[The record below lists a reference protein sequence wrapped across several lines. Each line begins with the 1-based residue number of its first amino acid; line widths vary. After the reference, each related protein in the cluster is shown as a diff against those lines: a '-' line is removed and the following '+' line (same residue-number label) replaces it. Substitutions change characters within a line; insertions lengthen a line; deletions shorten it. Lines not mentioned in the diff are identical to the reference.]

1 MKRMVSIITV
11 ALLLLSLCACD
22 FLKDAADMV
31 ENEEAKPK
39 TFAFDGISI
48 ELTTDFLRM
57 DFISEEYD
65 FIVGDDVLAVMGM
78 KVAFDDIDISN
89 YTVKEF
95 AENFHQ
101 AFEENNPTDLTDL
114 DGIPVFQYRVIDE
127 EDDQTMA
134 VTFYKAED
142 CFWLVMFGA
151 DTTDFEGVYADVC
164 RYAKS
169 VKCE

>member
-1 MKRMVSIITV
+1 MKKVISVLV
-11 ALLLLSLCACD
+11 AVLLLLSLCACD
-22 FLKDAADMV
+22 LLSDAIDSV

-39 TFAFDGISI
+39 TFTYEGISI

-65 FIVGDDVLAVMGM
+65 FIVGDDLLAVMGM
-78 KVAFDDIDISN
+78 KVTFDDTDISN

-101 AFEENNPTDLTDL
+101 VFEENNPTELTDI
-114 DGIPVFQYRVIDE
+114 DGIPVFQYRVIDD

-134 VTFYKAED
+134 VTFHKAED

-151 DTTDFEGVYADVC
+151 DTAEFSKVYPDIC
-164 RYAKS
+164 KYAKT